1 MSGNGF
7 TPLHPGFVEVPDDD
21 LEDDLEQPK
30 ANGSAKPN
38 GKAKRKAK
46 AKSRERRNTAKP
58 LIRLQNGRLVENV
71 AEAID
76 ALEAYGLQIFDRGGQ
91 LVRPV
96 RLAETSTAGGIKRP
110 PGALVLR
117 PVDPD
122 WLRLRLADAA
132 DFEKWDGRAEDFVT
146 ADPSTT
152 ITRTIIAAPDE
163 GNWPHLRAI
172 ARHPLLTLDGR
183 RIEQSGY
190 DVETGVLVDLD
201 GEWPA
206 LPKDPTRD
214 DAIAAL
220 ARTEHLVRHFP
231 FVSDADRSA
240 AISMLM
246 TPLQR
251 PVLPTAPG
259 HGVDAPAPGTGKSLL
274 VDAGAIL
281 ATGSEAPVLE
291 YGADAEEAAKRLDG
305 ALLAGDPIIALDNI
319 EAPVEGAALCQM
331 LTQQTRRIRPLGS
344 SIMANVPCAASVT
357 FNGNNLTLRGD
368 IVRRVLVARLDARC
382 EQPELR
388 EFDQDLL
395 AEVRARRGEIVRDL
409 QTIMAAYIR
418 AGRPNVKAPPLGSFG
433 DWSRTVRNAL
443 IWCGAADPVAVMER
457 SRREDPRR
465 QAARAL
471 LETWHDALGST
482 PAPLS
487 VVIRAAEDAK
497 PELREALH
505 GVASKAGKLD
515 TGPLGKWCRSNRD
528 LQCGDFVLRQ
538 DVSAKRPIQHWFVE
552 AAPRRV
558 TKG

>member
-1 MSGNGF
+1 MSDNVF

-21 LEDDLEQPK
+21 LEHDLEQPK

-38 GKAKRKAK
+38 GAAKRKAK
-46 AKSRERRNTAKP
+46 VKSRERRNTAKP
-58 LIRLQNGRLVENV
+58 LIRLQNGRLVENL

-96 RLAETSTAGGIKRP
+96 RFAETSASDGVKRP

-117 PVDPD
+117 PIDPD
-122 WLRLRLADAA
+122 WLRLRLSDAA
-132 DFEKWDGRAEDFVT
+132 DFEKWDSRADDFVT

-152 ITRTIIAAPDE
+152 IARTIIAAPDE

-183 RIEQSGY
+183 RIEESGY
-190 DVETGVLVDLD
+190 DVETGVLVDLE

-206 LPKDPTRD
+206 LPKNPTRD
-214 DAIAAL
+214 DAIAAR

-231 FVSDADRSA
+231 FVSAADLSA
-240 AISMLM
+240 GISMLM

-274 VDAGAIL
+274 VDGGAIL

-305 ALLAGDPIIALDNI
+305 ALLAGDTIIALDNI

-331 LTQQTRRIRPLGS
+331 LTQQMRRIRPLGS

-368 IVRRVLVARLDARC
+368 IVRRVVVARLDAGC

-388 EFDQDLL
+388 EFDQDFLG
-395 AEVRARRGEIVRDL
+395 EVRARRGEIVRDL

-418 AGRPNVKAPPLGSFG
+418 AGRPRVDAVPLGSFG
-433 DWSRTVRNAL
+433 DWSNTVRNAL

-465 QAARAL
+465 QAARAV
-471 LETWHDALGST
+471 LETWYGAMGST
-482 PAPLS
+482 SVPLS
-487 VVIRAAEDAK
+487 AVILAAETVNA
-497 PELREALH
+497 ELREALH
-505 GVASKAGKLD
+505 DVSARNGKLD
-515 TGPLGKWCRSNRD
+515 AAALGRWCRSNRD
-528 LQCGDFVLRQ
+528 VQAGKLVLRQ
-538 DVSAKRPIQHWFVE
+538 DVTAKRANTHWLVE
-552 AAPRRV
+552 AAA
-558 TKG
+558 